1 VSLPD
6 SRGRPGGGHGLT
18 RTAAGPGTPVEETQ
32 IGVSSQDPTSVYQPR
47 LWERMG
53 HAAIGL
59 SLMTPALLALIVF
72 FVVPLIL
79 VFGKSFTEEVP
90 KRATL
95 ITGGSGSIAAIHVE
109 QPDNLRLGTWT
120 ITTDAAGAASAAFT
134 SPGAKSVEATVSG
147 TISAGATNGVLIPGL
162 KLTAAPTLRSG
173 TNAVTITSGTAF
185 TFDNYRQLWE
195 SVAFRRIIR
204 MTFEIAL
211 YTTIACLLLGYA
223 FAYKLS
229 LMPRARA
236 NFFLLLCL
244 VPFWTAILAR
254 LYAWTILLGRRGII
268 NDWFQKTG
276 LIDRPLDLLFSRDAV
291 IIGMVHVMLPYM
303 ILVMYSTMISIDRT
317 LLDAAKS
324 LGASGFETFRRVFL
338 PLTMP
343 GVYAGSVLVF
353 IISLGFFITPAVLGG
368 GKVTTISMFIQ
379 DKVRISDWGVATAMG
394 AVLLAITL
402 ALFFVFNRL
411 FGTERLITGRS
422 GNRWA

>member
-1 VSLPD
+1 MSPPD
-6 SRGRPGGGHGLT
+6 SPGRLEGGRDLSLMPA
-18 RTAAGPGTPVEETQ
+18 RSDSPLDAAEGRVG
-32 IGVSSQDPTSVYQPR
+32 SARDPSSVYHPR

-53 HAAIGL
+53 RAAIGL
-59 SLMTPALLALIVF
+59 SLMTPALVTLLVF

-79 VFGKSFTEEVP
+79 VFGKSFTEETP

-95 ITGGSGSIAAIHVE
+95 ATGGTGSIAAVSVE
-109 QPDNLRLGTWT
+109 QPQNLRLGTWV
-120 ITTDAAGAASAAFT
+120 ITTDAAGAVSAAFT
-134 SPGAKSVEATVSG
+134 SPGARAVEATASG
-147 TISAGATNGVLIPGL
+147 TISPGATNDALIPGL
-162 KLTAAPTLRSG
+162 KLMAAATPRVG
-173 TNAVTITSGTAF
+173 TNAVTIISGTAL
-185 TFDNYRQLWE
+185 TLDNYRQLWE

-204 MTFEIAL
+204 MTFEIAV
-211 YTTIACLLLGYA
+211 YTTVVCLLLGYA
-223 FAYKLS
+223 FAYRLS

-268 NDWFQKTG
+268 NDWLQKTG
-276 LIDRPLDLLFSRDAV
+276 LVERPLDLLFNRDAV
-291 IIGMVHVMLPYM
+291 IVGMVHVMLPYM
-303 ILVMYSTMISIDRT
+303 ILIMYSTMLSIDRT

-338 PLTMP
+338 PLTMS

-394 AVLLAITL
+394 AVLLVITL
-402 ALFFVFNRL
+402 ALFLVFNRL
-411 FGTERLITGRS
+411 FGAERLITGAIRK
-422 GNRWA
+422 

>member
-1 VSLPD
+1 
-6 SRGRPGGGHGLT
+6 
-18 RTAAGPGTPVEETQ
+18 
-32 IGVSSQDPTSVYQPR
+32 
-47 LWERMG
+47 
-53 HAAIGL
+53 
-59 SLMTPALLALIVF
+59 
-72 FVVPLIL
+72 
-79 VFGKSFTEEVP
+79 
-90 KRATL
+90 
-95 ITGGSGSIAAIHVE
+95 
-109 QPDNLRLGTWT
+109 
-120 ITTDAAGAASAAFT
+120 
-134 SPGAKSVEATVSG
+134 EATVMG
-147 TISAGATNGVLIPGL
+147 TILAGATTDVLIPGL
-162 KLTAAPTLRSG
+162 KLTAAAPLRVG
-173 TNAVTITSGTAF
+173 TNAVMITGGT
-185 TFDNYRQLWE
+185 TVTLDNYRQLWE

-268 NDWFQKTG
+268 NDWLQRSG
-276 LIDRPLDLLFSRDAV
+276 LIDGPLDLLFNRDAV
-291 IIGMVHVMLPYM
+291 IVGMVHVMLPYM
-303 ILVMYSTMISIDRT
+303 ILIMYSTMISIDRT

-343 GVYAGSVLVF
+343 GVFAGSVLVF

-402 ALFFVFNRL
+402 
-411 FGTERLITGRS
+411 
-422 GNRWA
+422 